1 MYYRC
6 FQDALDPDKFDF
18 YTSLVM
24 EEVTQQDFKHLS
36 KTGGRRREGKIRR
49 GKFHPYLSH
58 LKHYA
63 IDRNSTGNPEYDLI
77 FIRIGEQLQ
86 ERLQSDEDVL
96 SNLSIEELQKKS
108 EKSEL
113 LFGDSLSALMQIWEN
128 IHPGEK
134 FIPVQ
139 WKIPTG

>member
-1 MYYRC
+1 
-6 FQDALDPDKFDF
+6 
-18 YTSLVM
+18 
-24 EEVTQQDFKHLS
+24 
-36 KTGGRRREGKIRR
+36 
-49 GKFHPYLSH
+49 
-58 LKHYA
+58 
-63 IDRNSTGNPEYDLI
+63 
-77 FIRIGEQLQ
+77 IRIGEQLQ